1 MGGHVFK
8 IGYVNITCLLL
19 LWGWVFS
26 IVSGFGGHV
35 MILFLIGKFWA
46 TDEVS
51 GMAQGDFHEFL
62 DANSKV
68 GPFQNVNLV
77 WTQLESRTIKIN
89 VDAAVSTR
97 SRTVGNGALPQ
108 LRRLLL
114 FIGLKIHWVSLE
126 SHAEAIVRNCIHL
139 KDPPVD
145 VVVPIQDCLVLN
157 ESFNSCEFFF
167 LPNVRIILLIGKS
180 NQYIKG
186 GHRPHKEKQ
195 KGGGGGRGY
204 FTSSYCIL
212 GPHVRHRVATSPHKT
227 HLQFFKTTPQSVYI

>member
-97 SRTVGNGALPQ
+97 SRTVGNGALPRKNNRK
-108 LRRLLL
+108 LIGILLTL
-114 FIGLKIHWVSLE
+114 HTGMSGITSSRIAKALAIHWVKNSLGF
-126 SHAEAIVRNCIHL
+126 S
-139 KDPPVD
+139 
-145 VVVPIQDCLVLN
+145 
-157 ESFNSCEFFF
+157 
-167 LPNVRIILLIGKS
+167 
-180 NQYIKG
+180 
-186 GHRPHKEKQ
+186 
-195 KGGGGGRGY
+195 
-204 FTSSYCIL
+204 
-212 GPHVRHRVATSPHKT
+212 
-227 HLQFFKTTPQSVYI
+227 